1 MASNE
6 SLILDGLQTNDA
18 VTYSL
23 ESLSLPVPKK
33 RPEWVG
39 GGDSDGAILGREPL
53 YENRTVQ
60 CRVRVEP
67 QATMDLALA
76 AVATL
81 QDKLQE
87 AERGGIDLQWTP
99 ADSTK
104 TYTLRVLMGEIDELP
119 IVVQGDDAGWF
130 VKAPVASFSLT
141 CAPFGYGA
149 EVLGTPVTSALPV
162 VTLEL
167 AGVGGDVPAEGRLV
181 ITDNAAQARRHVE
194 WGIES
199 RHYPTTAPPGLIL
212 DSDSLV
218 TAGFA
223 GTGTTRTGAY
233 DPGAVGNNVIRAT
246 LFDRETVVCGTGV
259 LTHVGT
265 FRVKARVWAT
275 STAAKVRLTWQDG
288 GGQFRSNPYASS
300 AQVDAFSEIDLG
312 VITLSEVQAGT
323 QRWTGR
329 VDAYGEATSSTLDI
343 DYLLLIPAGEGYGLV
358 RATPSQEPGVLVTID
373 ALNTGTAGAVLNGRV
388 APLGGSW
395 VSSGA
400 ATDFALVA
408 TSTGVIMARST
419 VSDASNRVAE
429 LSASTYTNTRVEC
442 NITVDLATGSGL
454 TRSGVVARYV
464 DASNLLLFARA
475 HDPDADDRLIIW
487 KYIAG
492 TPVALSTK
500 PNLVLP
506 DDLVLRLTVY
516 ATGRAIGEAFDSGG
530 ALLHRLT
537 AIDTVLATGGTLATG
552 KPGIVDQNGS
562 AIAKT
567 RYFAFFDAYTPPDEP
582 IAIYPSQSLEV
593 RSDIALREDSTGTY
607 YGPPPSYLGARFT
620 IPVAGVRNRKARVA
634 VKIRRN
640 DVAVNVDDQIADSTT
655 VAAHHTP
662 RFLSVPR

>member
-149 EVLGTPVTSALPV
+149 EVLGTPVTSTLPV
-162 VTLEL
+162 VTVEL
-167 AGVGGDVPAEGRLV
+167 AGVAGDVPAEGRLV
-181 ITDNAAQARRHVE
+181 ITDNATQARRHVE
-194 WGIES
+194 WGLES

-218 TAGFA
+218 TTGFSGAGA
-223 GTGTTRTGAY
+223 TQAGAY
-233 DPGAVGNNVIRAT
+233 DPNATSPSVVLAT
-246 LFDRETVVCGTGV
+246 LYDRPTAICGTGAQP
-259 LTHVGT
+259 HVGT

-275 STAAKVRLTWQDG
+275 STDAKVRLTWQDG
-288 GGQFRSNPYASS
+288 DGPYRSNTWVGVPL
-300 AQVDAFSEIDLG
+300 VDGWTELDLG
-312 VITLSEVQAGT
+312 VITINVTQAGT

-329 VDAYGEATSSTLDI
+329 IDAYGEAAASSLYV
-343 DYLLLIPAGEGYGLV
+343 DYLALVPAGEGYGLA
-358 RATPSQEPGVLVTID
+358 RATPSGVTGTLAATD
-373 ALNTGTAGAVLNGRV
+373 TLASGTAGAVLDLR
-388 APLGGSW
+388 AAALGGSW
-395 VSSGA
+395 STGGA
-400 ATDFALVA
+400 STDWALVA
-408 TSTGVIMARST
+408 TATGVIMARSAISDSNYRRASLGT
-419 VSDASNRVAE
+419 TNYTDTQVSCNVTTAIGTST
-429 LSASTYTNTRVEC
+429 SAFIR
-442 NITVDLATGSGL
+442 TG
-454 TRSGVVARYV
+454 VIARYV
-464 DASNLLLFARA
+464 NSLNFLAFFRA
-475 HDPDADDRLIIW
+475 HDS
-487 KYIAG
+487 Y
-492 TPVALSTK
+492 
-500 PNLVLP
+500 
-506 DDLVLRLTVY
+506 
-516 ATGRAIGEAFDSGG
+516 
-530 ALLHRLT
+530 
-537 AIDTVLATGGTLATG
+537 G
-552 KPGIVDQNGS
+552 K
-562 AIAKT
+562 
-567 RYFAFFDAYTPPDEP
+567 
-582 IAIYPSQSLEV
+582 
-593 RSDIALREDSTGTY
+593 
-607 YGPPPSYLGARFT
+607 
-620 IPVAGVRNRKARVA
+620 
-634 VKIRRN
+634 
-640 DVAVNVDDQIADSTT
+640 
-655 VAAHHTP
+655 H
-662 RFLSVPR
+662 